1 MLVERFK
8 IQFRAD
14 PERLLKEFN
23 SDNKS
28 FVLGARIKGSF
39 KSAFSSQD
47 LKRLGVDNSNHII
60 SNENS
65 NIIVFSDTDLLSD
78 AYLDY

>member
-28 FVLGARIKGSF
+28 FILGARIKGPF
-39 KSAFSSQD
+39 KSAFSSLE
-47 LKRLGVDNSNHII
+47 LKS
-60 SNENS
+60 
-65 NIIVFSDTDLLSD
+65 
-78 AYLDY
+78 